1 MQSLFQGRGGIS
13 AQAEVVYMIY
23 LYVYLYRWRKDW
35 EQQPFSD
42 GGQNEKAFLALNAI
56 ASQEMSKQK
65 YPQAS
70 SAAQRASHFHYKCL
84 QVR

>member
-1 MQSLFQGRGGIS
+1 MYLGEGGIF

-23 LYVYLYRWRKDW
+23 LHVYLYRWRKDW
-35 EQQPFSD
+35 EHQQFSD
-42 GGQNEKAFLALNAI
+42 GGQNEKAFVALNAI

-70 SAAQRASHFHYKCL
+70 SAAQRASHFHYNCL